1 MYQIAA
7 HWEKSRVIIFYTLQS
22 VKFRHSQNNFF
33 APLDAQ
39 AVRLGAG
46 QVISYN
52 LSVHHQR
59 QLKEPGAF
67 WVQAHGLISDF
78 SVQFVRSSHF
88 LYLRIFAVGVNPI
101 VLDVVPLA
109 IAIKVNQLHK
119 VASAYICFVVRRIK
133 GTNKGRSVVLPLHKF
148 QFSAVVYFKNKLV
161 HIYTPH

>member
-1 MYQIAA
+1 MPPTYQRAA

-52 LSVHHQR
+52 LSVHHQW

-78 SVQFVRSSHF
+78 SVYFVCPCHG
-88 LYLRIFAVGVNPI
+88 LYLRVFAVGVNPI
-101 VLDVVPLA
+101 VLNIVPLA
-109 IAIKVNQLHK
+109 VAIKVNQLHK
-119 VASAYICFVVRRIK
+119 VASVYICFIVRRIK
-133 GTNKGRSVVLPLHKF
+133 GANKGRSVILPLHKF
-148 QFSAVVYFKNKLV
+148 
-161 HIYTPH
+161 